1 MSREPLDGLTM
12 ATALHQAAD
21 QPELSARQRQIL
33 ELLKAGKVNK
43 EIANELGIGLGTVK
57 QHVVALFKKLHV
69 RNRTMAVSHGLSLAA
84 DTPAERAPVI
94 DGLLERRPCV
104 VLSVCLPISAPGE
117 AVRQLH
123 NTFSTFAFEHDA
135 LFLARKENAGD
146 LIFGLQR
153 GTEQDVHKALRA
165 AHTVFDALAGHADA
179 CAALR
184 GGLTAGLAIASMH
197 RRGGWSGEAVASAVI
212 AQSRELADGA
222 APGQIALGP
231 AAENL
236 LRVLG
241 PSAAGF
247 ALSALSFGA
256 TERLPWR
263 REEGEEPPLAGRDA
277 EVARLEILLAEV
289 SRGKNHLVYIE
300 GETGMGKSRLCRH
313 LAQRCAMLGG
323 EARHFVC
330 QPESQQGGL
339 YLFPSGVPA
348 QPRALPLCLAAV
360 SGRSFE
366 VVIVDDG
373 HLLPPDAL
381 ANLTEQGVRAEG
393 RLVVVAARK
402 FPKQAAQPSAILKL
416 GRLPREAIETL
427 LAQLPDLQDAARA
440 ADVARQA
447 AGVPLFAME
456 LARHRQEGAL
466 PLALRVV
473 IGARMDSLS
482 LDRALLRQV
491 ARASTPCT
499 VREVAGALRETP
511 EALRLAMEQAIAG
524 GVLLQNDQGH
534 LSFAHPLLRLAV
546 DQSGVE

>member
-1 MSREPLDGLTM
+1 MSQEPLDGLSM
-12 ATALHQAAD
+12 ATALSQAAD
-21 QPELSARQRQIL
+21 QPELSPRQRQIL

-69 RNRTMAVSHGLSLAA
+69 RNRTMAVSHGLNLAA
-84 DTPAERAPVI
+84 DAPAERPPVI

-104 VLSVCLPISAPGE
+104 VLSVCLPAAAPQE
-117 AVRQLH
+117 AVRRLH
-123 NTFSTFAFEHDA
+123 HTFSAFAFEHDA

-153 GTEQDVHKALRA
+153 GTEQDVYKALRA
-165 AHTVFDALAGHADA
+165 ARMVFDALADYSGVR
-179 CAALR
+179 AALR
-184 GGLTAGLAIASMH
+184 GGLTAGLAIASMN

-222 APGQIALGP
+222 VPGQIAMGP

-241 PSAAGF
+241 PSATGF
-247 ALSALSFGA
+247 ALSALSFEA

-263 REEGEEPPLAGRDA
+263 REEGEEPPPAGRDA
-277 EVARLEILLAEV
+277 ELSRLDILMAGAG
-289 SRGKNHLVYIE
+289 RGENHLVYIE

-313 LAQRCAMLGG
+313 LAQRCAGLGG
-323 EARHFVC
+323 RTHHFVC
-330 QPESQQGGL
+330 RPESREGGL
-339 YLFPSGVPA
+339 YRFPGGVPA
-348 QPRALPLCLAAV
+348 EPQALPQCLAAAP
-360 SGRSFE
+360 GDSFDL
-366 VVIVDDG
+366 VVVDDA
-373 HLLPPDAL
+373 HLLPPAEL
-381 ANLTEQGVRAEG
+381 ERLTEQGACAQG
-393 RLVVVAARK
+393 KLVAVAARK
-402 FPKQAAQPSAILKL
+402 FPKQAAQPSAVFKL
-416 GRLPREAIETL
+416 GRLSQEAIEAL
-427 LAQLPDLQDAARA
+427 LGQLPGWQGGAQAAA
-440 ADVARQA
+440 LARQA

-456 LARHRQEGAL
+456 LARHCQDSAL

-473 IGARMDSLS
+473 IGARMDSLN

-491 ARASTPCT
+491 ARASAPCT
-499 VREVAGALRETP
+499 AAEVARALRETP
-511 EALRLAMEQAIAG
+511 EALGFAIEQAIAG
-524 GVLLQNDQGH
+524 GVLLQDGQGG